1 MMIVIMFIDFII
13 TADLFLL
20 ERDKDNIVSGKVEI
34 IILFALQLK
43 LPEVTVLRK
52 LSRLTEKYTPDTK
65 PTYLSGM
72 HIFLPKWV
80 IS

>member
-1 MMIVIMFIDFII
+1 MFIDFII

-43 LPEVTVLRK
+43 LPEVTVLR
-52 LSRLTEKYTPDTK
+52 
-65 PTYLSGM
+65 
-72 HIFLPKWV
+72 
-80 IS
+80 